1 MAMSYRTALRIGQ
14 LCLCTTLLLFGGCCP
29 RAKIPEVDE
38 SFQKGLN
45 FTAWARG
52 QLSTAESDR
61 ALANLGDTGANWVSV
76 VVFGYQETYTSTTVT
91 RDPSR
96 TASDED
102 IAHAIA
108 TAHNL
113 GLQVMLKPHVDLHH
127 DREHWRGNIGES
139 FSDEAQWEE
148 WFDTYRTFINHY
160 ATLAQEHSVEQF
172 CVGVELV
179 GTSQREAQWR
189 EIVAGVRGRFDGPI
203 TYAGNHTTE
212 DVSIAWWDAVD
223 LIGVDAYYL
232 LTDETDPTVD
242 ELKAAWIERGYV
254 DTLAGLAE
262 RYDRPVLIT
271 EIGYRSVNGAIR
283 IPWDWNDLPLD
294 LQEQADGYRAALEV
308 LWGQPWLAGIYWWNW
323 DVNPQKGGVEDTD
336 YTPYGKPAE
345 EVMRAYYGGT
355 PEIQIRP
362 TPQSAAALQT
372 MELPGAEPASVPHPG
387 WASFTATG
395 HVNDLAV
402 DHDGDLWI
410 ATPGGLLVW
419 DTTYDTVIKYT
430 TEHGLAHNWVETVVI
445 DPAGD
450 VWAGTSGGISRQ
462 VTTGWKTYDD
472 ESGLPCNGVTDIAF
486 ALNGDV
492 WVSTFGCGVV
502 RFDGETWTTYT
513 EADGLSDSHVL
524 CATAATDGT
533 MLFGTWAGVS
543 QLASG
548 RWYTFKTDGGLIHHG
563 VEAIAEDHDGAVWIG
578 TWEGMSRLN
587 NTIWTSYGPGKE
599 AGWVESIGV
608 AADNVAWAGTRDGVY
623 RFDAET
629 WGWASVLS
637 IDGQPEERGVSV
649 AVAPDGAPP
658 GDGVVWAGT
667 YNSGLYRF
675 DGAGWTRYALSSSL
689 PSNKVTRV
697 AAAADDAVWVE
708 TGPDR
713 YDQGGGTWRF
723 DGRTWEAMAGGAWP
737 SAGSISPEPGAW
749 SFNDDSVSHFD
760 GEQWITYTSQNG
772 LIGDAV
778 NGMAVGP
785 DGAAWVATNS
795 GLSRF
800 TPPAE

>member
-1 MAMSYRTALRIGQ
+1 MKHRVALQVVIIV
-14 LCLCTTLLLFGGCCP
+14 LCATLSFLGGCCP
-29 RAKIPEVDE
+29 AGTKIPEVDE

-45 FTAWARG
+45 YTAWARG
-52 QLSTAESDR
+52 QLSTLESDR
-61 ALANLGDTGANWVSV
+61 ALANLADTGANWVSIV
-76 VVFGYQETYTSTTVT
+76 IFGYQETYTSTNVT

-102 IAHAIA
+102 VIRAVA
-108 TAHNL
+108 TAHDL
-113 GLQVMLKPHVDLHH
+113 GLWVMLKPHVDLRH

-139 FSDEAQWEE
+139 FTDEAQWQE
-148 WFDTYRTFINHY
+148 WFGTYRTFINHY
-160 ATLAQEHSVEQF
+160 ATLAQENGVEQF
-172 CVGVELV
+172 CVGTELV
-179 GTSQREAQWR
+179 GTSHREAEWR
-189 EIVAGVRGRFDGPI
+189 EIVAGVRERFEGPI

-212 DVSIAWWDAVD
+212 DVGIVWWDAVD

-232 LTDETDPTVD
+232 LTDKTDPTVD
-242 ELKAAWIERGYV
+242 ELKAAWVERGYV

-262 RYDRPVLIT
+262 QYGKPVLTT
-271 EIGYRSVNGAIR
+271 EIGYRSADGAIR

-323 DVNPQKGGVEDTD
+323 DVNPQKGGLEDTD

-355 PEIQIRP
+355 PAIPVRP
-362 TPQSAAALQT
+362 TPQSAATLKT
-372 MELPGAEPASVPHPG
+372 IELPAAEPASVPHPG

-402 DHDGDLWI
+402 DRDGNLWI
-410 ATPGGLLVW
+410 ATPGGLLEW
-419 DTTYDTVIKYT
+419 DTSDDTVVKYT
-430 TEHGLAHNWVETVVI
+430 TEHGLAHNWVEMVEI

-450 VWAGTSGGISRQ
+450 VWAGTGGGISRQ
-462 VTTGWKTYDD
+462 VGTGWKTYDD
-472 ESGLPCNGVTDIAF
+472 EHGLPCNGVTDIGF
-486 ALNGDV
+486 ARNGDV
-492 WVSTFGCGVV
+492 WVSTFGCGVA
-502 RFDGETWTTYT
+502 RFDGETWSTYT

-524 CATAATDGT
+524 CVTPATDGT
-533 MLFGTWAGVS
+533 VLFGTWAGVS

-548 RWYTFKTDGGLIHHG
+548 RWYTYKTDGGLIHHG
-563 VEAIAEDHDGAVWIG
+563 VEAIAEDHEGAVWIG

-587 NTIWTSYGPGKE
+587 NTIWTSYGPGE
-599 AGWVESIGV
+599 EPGWVESIAVDSDG
-608 AADNVAWAGTRDGVY
+608 AAWAGTRDGVY
-623 RFDAET
+623 RFDADT
-629 WGWASVLS
+629 WVWDKVLS
-637 IDGQPEERGVSV
+637 IDGQPDERGVSI

-658 GDGVVWAGT
+658 GGGVVWVGT
-667 YNSGLYRF
+667 YNGGLYRF
-675 DGAGWTRYALSSSL
+675 DSTGWTHYTLASSL
-689 PSNKVTRV
+689 PSNKVARI
-697 AAAADDAVWVE
+697 AAGPDGAIWVE
-708 TGPDR
+708 TRPDR

-723 DGRTWEAMAGGAWP
+723 DGRIWDRGADDAWP
-737 SAGSISPEPGAW
+737 GDGSTSPDPGAW

-760 GEQWITYTSQNG
+760 GGRWITYTSQNG
-772 LIGDAV
+772 LIGDTV